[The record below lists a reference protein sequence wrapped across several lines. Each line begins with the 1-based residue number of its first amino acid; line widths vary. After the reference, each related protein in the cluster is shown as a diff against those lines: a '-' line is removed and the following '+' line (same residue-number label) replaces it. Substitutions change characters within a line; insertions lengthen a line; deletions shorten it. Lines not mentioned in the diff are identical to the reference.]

1 MGAFE
6 RGAGSSGQVS
16 RPRSSARGQVVVQR
30 RHRGTGARADRARR
44 GFGVFSRAASGD
56 EHRTHIGLGIITSQC
71 HLRSGDVWR
80 PLDCCFYLDMAEFKT
95 GGSGVTFSRYAMLSL
110 FEDVVLGECAEGVFI
125 ALISPLCAEDD
136 LILMFPDETLSQHKH
151 DYLYKFLKAVIVREK
166 L

>member
-56 EHRTHIGLGIITSQC
+56 EHRTHIA
-71 HLRSGDVWR
+71 SGHHHISVPSSFWGR
-80 PLDCCFYLDMAEFKT
+80 VAASRLCFYLDMAEFKT

-136 LILMFPDETLSQHKH
+136 LI
-151 DYLYKFLKAVIVREK
+151 
-166 L
+166 